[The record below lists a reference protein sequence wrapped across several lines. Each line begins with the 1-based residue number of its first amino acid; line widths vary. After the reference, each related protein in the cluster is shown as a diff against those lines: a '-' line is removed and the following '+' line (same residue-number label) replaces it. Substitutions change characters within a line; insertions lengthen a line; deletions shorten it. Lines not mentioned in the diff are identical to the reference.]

1 MEDDFS
7 DLSRPQIY
15 LFGEL
20 SYCDGTQFYGSYS
33 QFCLYAIMQKQYF
46 IIRWKLASVKRN
58 ANLLASLTG
67 WSKKHHSHI

>member
-20 SYCDGTQFYGSYS
+20 SYCDGSQFYGSYS
-33 QFCLYAIMQKQYF
+33 QFCLYVIMQKQYF
-46 IIRWKLASVKRN
+46 IIR
-58 ANLLASLTG
+58 
-67 WSKKHHSHI
+67 

>member
-20 SYCDGTQFYGSYS
+20 SYCDESQFHGSYS
-33 QFCLYAIMQKQYF
+33 QLCLYDIRQKQYF

-58 ANLLASLTG
+58 ANLP
-67 WSKKHHSHI
+67 IFC